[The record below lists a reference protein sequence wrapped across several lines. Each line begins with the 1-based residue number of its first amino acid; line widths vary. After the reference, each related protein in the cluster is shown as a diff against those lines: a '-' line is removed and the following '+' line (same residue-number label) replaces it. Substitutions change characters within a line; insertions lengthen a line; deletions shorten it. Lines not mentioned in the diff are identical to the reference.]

1 MNRAGLQLFT
11 SQLEEDVE
19 VGTNLADLILNHF
32 ELIDGDI
39 MVVTQKVV
47 SKAEGQVI
55 EVADDDHESFDALVR
70 SESRRILRRRGTLA
84 ITETHHGFV
93 CANAG
98 IDRSN
103 TDAGT
108 VTLLPRDPD
117 RSARRLLHQLQH
129 RSGVRLAVLI
139 TDTFGR
145 TWRSGVTDVAIG
157 VAGLTPIADLR
168 GTRDHNGVLLQAT
181 EVCIADEI
189 AAAADLIKRKD
200 GRTPFVLVRGIDASH
215 FGLGDIGTD
224 VVRGYGFDLFR

>member
-11 SQLEEDVE
+11 SQLAEDIA
-19 VGTNLADLILNHF
+19 VGTDLADLILDHF
-32 ELIDGDI
+32 DLIDGDI

-47 SKAEGQVI
+47 SKAEGQVA
-55 EVADDDHESFDALVR
+55 EVADGDQETFDELVR
-70 SESRRILRRRGTLA
+70 LESRRILRRRGTLA
-84 ITETHHGFV
+84 ITETHHGFI

-103 TDAGT
+103 TDMGT

-168 GTRDHNGVLLQAT
+168 GTHDHNGVPLQAT

-200 GRTPFVLVRGIDASH
+200 GRTPFVLVRGIDISH
-215 FGLGDIGTD
+215 FGLGNIGTD

>member
-19 VGTNLADLILNHF
+19 VGANLADLILDHF
-32 ELIDGDI
+32 DLVDDDI

-55 EVADDDHESFDALVR
+55 EVADDDQESFDALVR

-84 ITETHHGFV
+84 ITETHHGFI

-103 TDAGT
+103 TNTGT
-108 VTLLPRDPD
+108 VTLLPKDPD

-157 VAGLTPIADLR
+157 VAGLTPITDLR
-168 GTRDHNGVLLQAT
+168 GTRDHNGALLQAT